1 MRAKISSPY
10 DRLALYCAVQTK
22 PFPCVENDRA
32 LVTAAT
38 DAALAEAHAILA
50 QSEPAQEAGMSGHW
64 PCGRPNRRWDGA
76 AYRYDEGG
84 YLSGTGAFA
93 HAALAES
100 LAQFIAA

>member
-38 DAALAEAHAILA
+38 DAALAEAHA
-50 QSEPAQEAGMSGHW
+50 MSGHW